1 MFDVQIGHCV
11 SPARI
16 DGRQVLP
23 GTRERFRGREA
34 ADAFAAAVRQELGD
48 KAARVIPVP
57 DVRQI
62 ALSFFVPQY
71 ITPRIRVELQP
82 GIFDV
87 PPAGV
92 LPARLLYPR
101 TGRTIRVLAQPP
113 ESPEA
118 GPVVWM
124 DKETAEQ
131 AGLPDEPAE
140 WFTVQIQKA
149 V

>member
-57 DVRQI
+57 DVRRVHYENF
-62 ALSFFVPQY
+62 AF
-71 ITPRIRVELQP
+71 RIRVELQP

-101 TGRTIRVLAQPP
+101 TGKTIRVLAQPP

-140 WFTVQIQKA
+140 WFTVQIQQA
-149 V
+149 VESNQ

>member
-57 DVRQI
+57 DVRRVHYENF
-62 ALSFFVPQY
+62 AF
-71 ITPRIRVELQP
+71 RIRVELQP

-87 PPAGV
+87 PPSGV
-92 LPARLLYPR
+92 LPVRLLYPR
-101 TGRTIRVLAQPP
+101 TGQTLEVLALPP
-113 ESPEA
+113 ETAAA
-118 GPVVWM
+118 GPRLCVGGELA
-124 DKETAEQ
+124 ETIGL
-131 AGLPDEPAE
+131 AGDPAE